1 MTRPDSVE
9 DVEEVCPPHPLQTQ
23 LFIKALL
30 RSFRL
35 LPGCEVKPAE
45 SAAAFCLL
53 FHHKTPCWGRKRI
66 QRKCLYLHKCGGC
79 LLGLCVW
86 LSKCKRDS
94 PALHAAQKRQQP
106 MGGGGE
112 AGNPQ
117 RLDFSTC
124 GPNARADALF
134 VFKQSNFSFMITLH
148 HPRLQ
153 LHLSALRVSA
163 VCADFL

>member
-1 MTRPDSVE
+1 MLRRSAPPTPPLSSSSRPCSAPSGCCLDVKRSQQSRPLLSASSFTTR
-9 DVEEVCPPHPLQTQ
+9 
-23 LFIKALL
+23 L
-30 RSFRL
+30 RGWR
-35 LPGCEVKPAE
+35 
-45 SAAAFCLL
+45 
-53 FHHKTPCWGRKRI
+53 RKRI

-112 AGNPQ
+112 AENLQ
-117 RLDFSTC
+117 QLDFSTC

-153 LHLSALRVSA
+153 LHLSALRTSA